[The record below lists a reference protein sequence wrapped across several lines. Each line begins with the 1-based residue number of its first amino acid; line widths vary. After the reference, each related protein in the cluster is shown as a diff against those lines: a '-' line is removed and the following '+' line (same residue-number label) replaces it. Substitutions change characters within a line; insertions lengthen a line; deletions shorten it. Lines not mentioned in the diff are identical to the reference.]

1 MTGFDLLQQLRRP
14 QQQQQQASDA
24 IDAIDAKATD
34 ASDAG
39 DAPLTAA
46 ASTASEYILDRAPT
60 QTAGDR
66 LHAKCG
72 GRYVSVV
79 RLDGGGLACVDS
91 ICYHAGGN
99 LGLGDLEDDVLICP
113 QHRFRVCLRTGDAV
127 EGGDAH
133 ARARQRLHVAYERE
147 GSLRVRLG
155 TNGDVASDRFAS
167 ADENM
172 WNDTMWSE
180 IRIARPVE

>member
-1 MTGFDLLQQLRRP
+1 MTGIDLLQRLRRP
-14 QQQQQQASDA
+14 KSQQQSQPDA
-24 IDAIDAKATD
+24 IDASSSD
-34 ASDAG
+34 ASDV
-39 DAPLTAA
+39 PPTP
-46 ASTASEYILDRAPT
+46 TEFVLDRAP

-79 RLDGGGLACVDS
+79 RLNGGGLACVDS

-99 LGLGDLEDDVLICP
+99 LGVGDLEDDVLICP
-113 QHRFRVCLRTGDAV
+113 QHRFRVCLRTGDAT
-127 EGGDAH
+127 EGGEAH
-133 ARARQRLHVAYERE
+133 ARARQRLHVAYEKE

-172 WNDTMWSE
+172 WNDTMWRE

>member
-24 IDAIDAKATD
+24 IDASVASATD
-34 ASDAG
+34 ASDAD

-46 ASTASEYILDRAPT
+46 ASIASEYILDRAPA

-79 RLDGGGLACVDS
+79 RLNGGGLACVDS

-99 LGLGDLEDDVLICP
+99 LGVGDLEDDVLVCP

-127 EGGDAH
+127 EGGDA
-133 ARARQRLHVAYERE
+133 RNY
-147 GSLRVRLG
+147 
-155 TNGDVASDRFAS
+155 
-167 ADENM
+167 
-172 WNDTMWSE
+172 
-180 IRIARPVE
+180 

>member
-24 IDAIDAKATD
+24 IDASATN
-34 ASDAG
+34 ASDAS

-46 ASTASEYILDRAPT
+46 ASTASEYILDRATT
-60 QTAGDR
+60 QTVGDR

-79 RLDGGGLACVDS
+79 RLNGGGLACVDS

-99 LGLGDLEDDVLICP
+99 LGVGDLEDDVLVCP

-127 EGGDAH
+127 EGGGAY
-133 ARARQRLHVAYERE
+133 ARVRQRVHVAYEHE

-155 TNGDVASDRFAS
+155 TNGDAASDRFAS

-172 WNDTMWSE
+172 WNDTMWRE
-180 IRIARPVE
+180 IRVARPAE

>member
-14 QQQQQQASDA
+14 QQQQQEARDA
-24 IDAIDAKATD
+24 IDASATD
-34 ASDAG
+34 ASDADG
-39 DAPLTAA
+39 APLPAA
-46 ASTASEYILDRAPT
+46 ASTASEYILDRAPK

-79 RLDGGGLACVDS
+79 RLNGGGLACVDS

-155 TNGDVASDRFAS
+155 AGGNAASDRFAS

-172 WNDTMWSE
+172 WNDTMWRE
-180 IRIARPVE
+180 IRVARPAE

>member
-1 MTGFDLLQQLRRP
+1 MTGIDLLQRLRRP
-14 QQQQQQASDA
+14 VSQQQPQPDA
-24 IDAIDAKATD
+24 IDEIDAITD
-34 ASDAG
+34 ASD
-39 DAPLTAA
+39 P
-46 ASTASEYILDRAPT
+46 STTTEFVLDRAPT
-60 QTAGDR
+60 QTAGSR

-79 RLDGGGLACVDS
+79 RLNGGGLACVDS

-127 EGGDAH
+127 EGGDARAH
-133 ARARQRLHVAYERE
+133 ARQRVHVAYELE

-155 TNGDVASDRFAS
+155 TNGDAASDRFAS

-172 WNDTMWSE
+172 WNDTMWRE
-180 IRIARPVE
+180 IRVARPVE

>member
-1 MTGFDLLQQLRRP
+1 MTGIDLLQRLRRP
-14 QQQQQQASDA
+14 VSQQQPQPDAIDASDA
-24 IDAIDAKATD
+24 IIDDSD
-34 ASDAG
+34 ASD
-39 DAPLTAA
+39 PPT
-46 ASTASEYILDRAPT
+46 TTEYVLDRAPT

-79 RLDGGGLACVDS
+79 RLNGGGLACVDS

-113 QHRFRVCLRTGDAV
+113 QHRFRVCLRTGDAT

-133 ARARQRLHVAYERE
+133 ARGRQRLHVAYEKE

-155 TNGDVASDRFAS
+155 TNGDAASDRFAS

-172 WNDTMWSE
+172 WNDTMWRE
-180 IRIARPVE
+180 IRVARPAE

>member
-1 MTGFDLLQQLRRP
+1 MTANLLQRLRRP
-14 QQQQQQASDA
+14 EGQQEPQQEQQHDA
-24 IDAIDAKATD
+24 IDEIDAITD
-34 ASDAG
+34 ASD
-39 DAPLTAA
+39 P
-46 ASTASEYILDRAPT
+46 STTTEFVLDRAPT
-60 QTAGDR
+60 QKPGDR

-79 RLDGGGLACVDS
+79 RLNGGGLACVDS

-99 LGLGDLEDDVLICP
+99 LGVGDLEDGDVLICP

-133 ARARQRLHVAYERE
+133 ARARQRLHVAYEKE

-155 TNGDVASDRFAS
+155 TNGDAASDRFAS

-172 WNDTMWSE
+172 WNDTMWRE

>member
-1 MTGFDLLQQLRRP
+1 MTGIDLLQRLRRP
-14 QQQQQQASDA
+14 RNQQPDA
-24 IDAIDAKATD
+24 IDANDEIIDD
-34 ASDAG
+34 SD
-39 DAPLTAA
+39 P
-46 ASTASEYILDRAPT
+46 STTTEFVLDRAPT

-79 RLDGGGLACVDS
+79 RLNSGGLACVDS

-99 LGLGDLEDDVLICP
+99 LGVGDLEDDDVLVCP

-133 ARARQRLHVAYERE
+133 ARARQRLHVAYENE
-147 GSLRVRLG
+147 GSIRVRLG
-155 TNGDVASDRFAS
+155 AGGDVASDRFAS

-172 WNDTMWSE
+172 WNDLMWRE
-180 IRIARPVE
+180 IRVARPVE

>member
-1 MTGFDLLQQLRRP
+1 MTGIDLLQRLRRP
-14 QQQQQQASDA
+14 KSQQQSQPDAIDASDA
-24 IDAIDAKATD
+24 IIDDSD
-34 ASDAG
+34 ASDS
-39 DAPLTAA
+39 PT
-46 ASTASEYILDRAPT
+46 TTEYVLDRAPK
-60 QTAGDR
+60 QTAGSR

-127 EGGDAH
+127 EGGDAR
-133 ARARQRLHVAYERE
+133 ARARQRLHVAYEKE

-155 TNGDVASDRFAS
+155 TNGDAASDRFAS

-172 WNDTMWSE
+172 WNDTMWRE
-180 IRIARPVE
+180 IRVARPVE